1 MGAACCGQKALH
13 ETSEAAGDDSGGPG
27 DELKR
32 FVTPEE
38 QLDGLEARAER
49 GGKEVRVNLDYVE
62 NIMVQAE
69 YSIASSSRAPEVWES
84 SSSRVSRI
92 AFDDAGITTDRQN
105 ATRSGR
111 AKDRKGTGFVTK
123 ENLLEILADVVSEDE
138 EEPLPAPKAPV
149 PVVVKPD
156 VTVRCKERKG
166 TGFVTKTQLQKV
178 LNVAGEESED

>member
-13 ETSEAAGDDSGGPG
+13 ETSEAVGDDSGGPG

-38 QLDGLEARAER
+38 QPDGLEARAER
-49 GGKEVRVNLDYVE
+49 GGKEVRVNLDFVE

-69 YSIASSSRAPEVWES
+69 YSSASSSRGPEVWES

-111 AKDRKGTGFVTK
+111 AKDRKGTAFVTK
-123 ENLLEILADVVSEDE
+123 ENLLEILADVVSED